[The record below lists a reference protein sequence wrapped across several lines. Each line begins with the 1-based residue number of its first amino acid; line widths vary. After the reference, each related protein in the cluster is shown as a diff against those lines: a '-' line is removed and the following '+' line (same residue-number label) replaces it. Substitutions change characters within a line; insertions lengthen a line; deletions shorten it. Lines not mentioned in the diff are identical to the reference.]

1 MDIHYLDNA
10 ATTKPSADSLKAAAD
25 SFSEAWGN
33 PSSAHAVGRRA
44 SALLEESRKAVLH
57 SLGLPRLTQDR
68 LVFTASGTEANNIAV
83 LGCAH
88 SKTRHE
94 TNGQLG
100 TVIIS
105 AGEHP
110 SVSGPASLLEKE
122 GYKVVRIPTSGG
134 VLSEDDIRAAV
145 NDAQSP
151 VILAAFMLVNNE
163 TGALYDI
170 KKASDIIKSR
180 FPDANIHCD
189 AVQAFTK
196 IRFTPSSLGADT
208 LAVSSHKIHAP
219 RGAGA
224 LYISK
229 EIIKRKNI
237 SAVMPGGGQEN
248 GLRSGTENLAA
259 IAAFACAAAEET
271 ADFAKNRAAV
281 ESLRALLDGELRALC
296 PEIAFNLPKNGTP
309 DILSITLPKIKSET
323 MLNFLSSRNI
333 FVSAGS
339 ACSAYSKKKSE
350 ALEAFGLTEEAA
362 DSVIRISISHDNTE
376 DDIKALSGA
385 LREGIDSL
393 QKKK

>member
-1 MDIHYLDNA
+1 
-10 ATTKPSADSLKAAAD
+10 
-25 SFSEAWGN
+25 
-33 PSSAHAVGRRA
+33 
-44 SALLEESRKAVLH
+44 
-57 SLGLPRLTQDR
+57 
-68 LVFTASGTEANNIAV
+68 
-83 LGCAH
+83 
-88 SKTRHE
+88 
-94 TNGQLG
+94 
-100 TVIIS
+100 
-105 AGEHP
+105 
-110 SVSGPASLLEKE
+110 
-122 GYKVVRIPTSGG
+122 
-134 VLSEDDIRAAV
+134 
-145 NDAQSP
+145 
-151 VILAAFMLVNNE
+151 
-163 TGALYDI
+163 
-170 KKASDIIKSR
+170 
-180 FPDANIHCD
+180 
-189 AVQAFTK
+189 
-196 IRFTPSSLGADT
+196 
-208 LAVSSHKIHAP
+208 
-219 RGAGA
+219 
-224 LYISK
+224 
-229 EIIKRKNI
+229 
-237 SAVMPGGGQEN
+237 MPGGGQEN

>member
-57 SLGLPRLTQDR
+57 SLGLPRMTQDR

-122 GYKVVRIPTSGG
+122 GYKVVRIPTSDG

-259 IAAFACAAAEET
+259 IAAFACYAVHT
-271 ADFAKNRAAV
+271 LRPFRGNLSFAPIAIGVAFTFGV
-281 ESLRALLDGELRALC
+281 SALLLRNEAR
-296 PEIAFNLPKNGTP
+296 LPDVK
-309 DILSITLPKIKSET
+309 LITLISEVS
-323 MLNFLSSRNI
+323 LESYLVQFISR
-333 FVSAGS
+333 
-339 ACSAYSKKKSE
+339 
-350 ALEAFGLTEEAA
+350 EAFRHINTPACLIYHFICSIAVAYVLHVVTLYVLGRLGLYRRTRA
-362 DSVIRISISHDNTE
+362 S
-376 DDIKALSGA
+376 
-385 LREGIDSL
+385 
-393 QKKK
+393 